1 MGTETMATAAT
12 VDAPISAPSPQ
23 VPGRTRIDWIDY
35 SKGIC
40 MILVVM
46 MHTVINYETLAGSEG
61 WLRPVVD
68 FAQPFRM
75 PDFFLI
81 AGLFLHRS
89 INSDASAYYDRKVV
103 HFAYFYVLWLVIL
116 MPFKE
121 MELLFSNPIE
131 FGQAVLWA
139 LIEPVN
145 ALWFLHM
152 LAIFYVVV
160 RLTRHVPI
168 WLMLLVGLAL
178 NTGYKADWIDTEWTV
193 LNRFADRFI
202 YFYIGYV
209 AAQYIFKSADLVRK
223 NSPALIAGLLIW
235 GIANWYMAAQGW
247 HHVPL
252 VAPVIGLIGAAA
264 VCALGVLMAK
274 HRVGDVVRYVGQ
286 NSLVVYLTFY
296 IPMKVT
302 EKVIDRIG
310 DPLGSVGLSTAIIL
324 FVAVASPLV
333 FAWIIRKTPLNFLYV
348 RPDVLKLKRPV
359 PAE

>member
-1 MGTETMATAAT
+1 MTTARDVMTGATA
-12 VDAPISAPSPQ
+12 
-23 VPGRTRIDWIDY
+23 PGAARIDWIDY

-46 MHTVINYETLAGSEG
+46 MHVVINYEFLAGSEG

-89 INSDASAYYDRKVV
+89 IHSDARSYYDRKVV
-103 HFAYFYVLWLVIL
+103 HFAYFYLLWLLIL

-121 MELLFSNPIE
+121 MDVLFSDPIA
-131 FGQAVLWA
+131 FSQLVLVA
-139 LIEPVN
+139 IVEPVN
-145 ALWFLHM
+145 SLWFLHM
-152 LAIFYVVV
+152 LAIFYVVT
-160 RLTRHVPI
+160 RLTRNVPI
-168 WLMLLVGLAL
+168 WAMLGVGLAL
-178 NTGYKADWIDTEWTV
+178 NTAFQAGYVDTGWTV
-193 LNRFADRFI
+193 LDRFADRFV

-209 AAQYIFKSADLVRK
+209 AAHAIFRSAERVRR
-223 NSPALIAGLLIW
+223 NTPALIAGLLIW
-235 GIANWYMAAQGW
+235 GVANWYMASMDY
-247 HHVPL
+247 HHLPL
-252 VAPVIGLIGAAA
+252 LAPLIGLIGAAA

-274 HRVGDVVRYVGQ
+274 HNIGDAVRYVGQ

-302 EKVIDRIG
+302 EKVIHRIG

-333 FAWIIRKTPLNFLYV
+333 FAWMIRKTPLNVLYE
-348 RPDVLKLKRPV
+348 RPSGFKLSRPV

>member
-1 MGTETMATAAT
+1 MGSKVEDGLFRA
-12 VDAPISAPSPQ
+12 DLN
-23 VPGRTRIDWIDY
+23 GGRIDWIDY

-46 MHTVINYETLAGSEG
+46 MHTVINYEHLAGSEG

-89 INSDASAYYDRKVV
+89 INSDARSYYDRKVI
-103 HFAYFYVLWLVIL
+103 HFAYFYLLWLLIL

-121 MELLFSNPIE
+121 MDLLFSSPVD
-131 FGQAVLWA
+131 FSLAVLKA
-139 LIEPVN
+139 TIEPVN

-152 LAIFYVVV
+152 LAIFYVF
-160 RLTRHVPI
+160 TRWTRKLPI
-168 WLMLLVGLAL
+168 WLMLGVGLAL
-178 NTGYKADWIDTEWTV
+178 NSAYQADLIDTGWTV
-193 LNRFADRFI
+193 ADRFADRFI
-202 YFYIGYV
+202 YFYVGYV
-209 AAQYIFKSADLVRK
+209 GAQFIFKSADMARR
-223 NSPALIAGLLIW
+223 STPILIGGLLAW
-235 GIANWYMAAQGW
+235 GVANWWVASLDF
-247 HHVPL
+247 HHLPIL
-252 VAPVIGLIGAAA
+252 APVIGLIGAGA

-274 HRVGDVVRYVGQ
+274 HGVGDIVRYVGQ

-302 EKVIDRIG
+302 EKIIDRVG
-310 DPLGSVGLSTAIIL
+310 DPLGSIGFSTAIIL
-324 FVAVASPLV
+324 VVAVGSPLI
-333 FAWIIRKTPLNFLYV
+333 FARLVRGTPLNFLYV
-348 RPDVLKLKRPV
+348 RPKDFKLPRPV